1 MDTTEMIERFDAG
14 VEAVLQWFQDHLGFL
29 YDALRVVLESFY
41 GAINAVFQWPP
52 DYVIVAV
59 VVALCWRLAGRG
71 VAVLAGLGLLLCM
84 GMGLWGVT
92 MDTLGLVVSATSLAL
107 LIGLPTGIVLGYLPK
122 ADRIVEPFLDMMQTL
137 PPYIYLLPSIA
148 LMGYGPATALLAT
161 VLVAV
166 PPAIKLAS
174 LGIRMT
180 PREFIELGQ
189 ANGVTKMQMFLK
201 IRLPFAVPSILA
213 GMNQSLMMAFGMVV
227 IAGIVGSG
235 GLGETIYG
243 AIRTLDIAK
252 SIDAT
257 VAIVVLTMALDRIT
271 QGVVG
276 AKSRIKK

>member
-1 MDTTEMIERFDAG
+1 MVEVFDAG
-14 VEAVLQWFQDHLGFL
+14 VESVLQWFQDHVGFL
-29 YDALRVVLESFY
+29 YDLLRLVLESYY
-41 GAINAVFQWPP
+41 GAIGAAFKWPP
-52 DYVIVAV
+52 DYVVIAIVAGL
-59 VVALCWRLAGRG
+59 AWRLGGWGIGLA
-71 VAVLAGLGLLLCM
+71 AGLGLLLCQA
-84 GMGLWGVT
+84 MGLWGVT
-92 MDTLGLVVSATSLAL
+92 MDTLGLVVSSTTLAL
-107 LIGLPTGIVLGYLPK
+107 FIGFPTGIVLGYLPK
-122 ADRIVEPFLDMMQTL
+122 ADRVVEPLLDMMQTL

-161 VLVAV
+161 VVVAL
-166 PPAIKLAS
+166 PPVIKLAS

-180 PREFIELGQ
+180 PKEFIELGQ
-189 ANGVTKMQMFLK
+189 ANGVTRLQMFMK
-201 IRLPFAVPSILA
+201 IRLPFALPSILA

-276 AKSRIKK
+276 AKSRRKK